1 MTTNNSNLYPFLTK
15 KQITARII
23 DDKGFALQCLAIMD
37 GRQTDDEK
45 EIKDTVYKNRRGWM
59 SSHAKKGTELAAKAA
74 SGETLT
80 DAEIGEV
87 QALVGRYTKQLA
99 SHFRNV
105 EIERNPGLKAQAACF
120 FTPQPAGPKAA
131 APAAAADDD
140 EA

>member
-1 MTTNNSNLYPFLTK
+1 MTTNNNLYPFMTK
-15 KQITARII
+15 NQIKARII
-23 DDKGFALQCLAIMD
+23 DDVGFALQCLAIMD

-74 SGETLT
+74 SGETLSA
-80 DAEIGEV
+80 AEIGEV

-99 SHFRNV
+99 SHFRNA
-105 EIERNPGLKAQAACF
+105 EIERNPDLKAQAACF
-120 FTPQPAGPKAA
+120 FTPQPTGPKAA
-131 APAAAADDD
+131 AAEPAT